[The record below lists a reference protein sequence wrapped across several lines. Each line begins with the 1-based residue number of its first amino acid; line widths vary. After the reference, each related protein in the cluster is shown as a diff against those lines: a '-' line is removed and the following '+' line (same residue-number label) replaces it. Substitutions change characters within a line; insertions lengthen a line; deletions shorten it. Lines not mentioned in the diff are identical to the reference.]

1 MRSVSSMDPLL
12 RGLLGLVESPNLWW
26 VEYALQPP
34 FEAVVV
40 FGGILFVTFALIVT
54 ERIHQTV
61 AALAGAVATII
72 AGKYFSLTY
81 SWAPVLSFLAT
92 GVPHELLFS
101 DLEVFTE
108 FVDWPTIFIIISVMI
123 ITAVTERSGLFE
135 YIALKVIKSGGGNL
149 KRMFLYLWIV
159 SFLLASVLGI
169 TPAFIIIGALILTI
183 TKVLE
188 LNPVPYILS
197 CVFVILAASTSTVLS
212 TLANILVAS
221 HFNLNPF
228 YYLSYDGFIMLG
240 FPFALV
246 SLAIAVAFTF
256 WKFSDSFRIHEE
268 EEYKEIRSKILAFDE
283 NMVIEDR
290 RLFRIVSVLL
300 IVTIIAFVVGG
311 LLGIPFYMTALFF
324 AVIFFVVGGAEPKHV
339 IAEVDWNLI
348 LFFIG
353 IFIIVGGVDRAG
365 ILQSM
370 GTQIGYMGIGNPATM
385 TSLIYGFTCVFSGV
399 VDEVSVVAVMVY
411 AIPYISKT
419 AFISPGLIIWAV
431 LYGANAGTSL
441 TPVGGI
447 PNMIAISELEKE
459 NVKVTWLGFMKI
471 GIPITVLR
479 VVTGILLLLFLAS
492 LLGWGVDFLGTSLL

>member
-1 MRSVSSMDPLL
+1 MDPLL
-12 RGLLGLVESPNLWW
+12 RGLLGLVQSPNLWW

-283 NMVIEDR
+283 NMVIGDR

-311 LLGIPFYMTALFF
+311 LMGIP
-324 AVIFFVVGGAEPKHV
+324 
-339 IAEVDWNLI
+339 
-348 LFFIG
+348 G